1 MNYAAFKVMKSFR
14 DIVLS
19 YGHGG
24 EYSFV
29 FRKNADIYNRRAA
42 KIASSVNSL
51 FTAIYVSQ
59 WTTWSPNTP
68 QITSP
73 CFSSSTFVHPTD
85 ECLKG
90 YLSWRQ
96 IAIQQS
102 SDVENVFSR
111 LSLESESRTPG
122 IMNEN
127 GTTFLRK
134 NAKFPSSKK
143 QYQQIVTFFPDFKND
158 DFWKE
163 HPEVLA
169 NEKTPKIEIEES
181 KMLSVLNMF
190 GINLNVDN
198 LSDFDS
204 YTFWKE
210 YNDGPA
216 DKVSDDT
223 EAQLV
228 EAQEETDINQHEF
241 EVEDIVRLNDWIV
254 VRIDG
259 KGFTK
264 FANKHEFEKPND
276 QNGMYGQKLN
286 RLNSKINI

>member
-19 YGHGG
+19 YGHGA

-59 WTTWSPNTP
+59 WTTWFPNTP
-68 QITSP
+68 QIISP
-73 CFSSSTFVHPTD
+73 CFSSSTFVHPTED
-85 ECLKG
+85 CLES

-96 IAIQQS
+96 IGIQQS
-102 SDVENVFSR
+102 SDVDNTFSK
-111 LSLESESRTPG
+111 LSLDSEGWTPK
-122 IMNEN
+122 IMREN

-134 NAKFPSSKK
+134 NAQFPNSKK
-143 QYQQIVTFFPDFKND
+143 LHQQIVAFFPDFRNG
-158 DFWKE
+158 DFWKK

-169 NEKTPKIEIEES
+169 NGKTPKIEMVES
-181 KMLSVLNMF
+181 KMLGALKMIGKNA
-190 GINLNVDN
+190 NVDS
-198 LSDFDS
+198 LSDLEA
-204 YTFWKE
+204 YKFWKE
-210 YNDGPA
+210 YNDKA
-216 DKVSDDT
+216 FDDIT
-223 EAQLV
+223 AERPRGKP
-228 EAQEETDINQHEF
+228 EIDDIGQHEF

-276 QNGMYGQKLN
+276 QNGMYERKFGQILN
-286 RLNSKINI
+286 FDINIY